1 MICAC
6 HRQRGNQKEREWGRG
21 VGSDEG
27 LISYTQGKSGWGME
41 GLAMLKQLI
50 GQLQELLDLY
60 DSSSSSS
67 SSHSSILL
75 PSHQQHFRQHPRWCF
90 LDFDDKSVDECCG
103 LVMAAG
109 KSGSFRMLEPLKPP
123 PTKKSRR
130 DRSRGKS
137 SEVPC
142 TTEVMEQ
149 EIWKDFP
156 ADLFEAVIARLPIAT
171 FFRFRSVCRGWNS
184 LLTSQSFSQHCAE
197 VPQVNPWFYT
207 ITHENLNS
215 GAMYDPSS
223 KKWHHPTVSTL
234 ATKSIVLPVASA
246 GGLVC
251 FLDIGHRNFYVC
263 NPLTQSFKEL
273 PARSVKVWSRI
284 AVGMTLNGNATGA
297 GYKILWVGCD
307 GEYEVYDS
315 VKNSWTCPGN
325 MPVSVKLPLSLNFKS
340 QAVSIDTTLY
350 FMRSDPEGII
360 SYDMVTGVW
369 KQYIIPA
376 PVHLTDHTLAECDGR
391 IMLVGLLTKNA
402 ATCVCIWELQKMTLL
417 WKEVDRMP
425 NIWCL
430 DFYGKHVRMT
440 CLGNKGL
447 LMFSLRS
454 RQMNRLVTYNIAS
467 REWLKVPGCAVPR
480 GRKRQWIACGTSFYP
495 CLTAM
500 A

>member
-1 MICAC
+1 
-6 HRQRGNQKEREWGRG
+6 
-21 VGSDEG
+21 
-27 LISYTQGKSGWGME
+27 ME

-50 GQLQELLDLY
+50 GQLQQLLDSHHH
-60 DSSSSSS
+60 SSSSSS
-67 SSHSSILL
+67 SSSVLQQQS
-75 PSHQQHFRQHPRWCF
+75 SHQTIFLQHHPPRWTS
-90 LDFDDKSVDECCG
+90 FDLEDSSVDDCCG

-109 KSGSFRMLEPLKPP
+109 KSHSFRMSEPLKPP
-123 PTKKSRR
+123 PAKKPRR

-137 SEVPC
+137 SGRSS
-142 TTEVMEQ
+142 TSEVMEQ

-156 ADLFEAVIARLPIAT
+156 EDLFEAVIARLPIAA
-171 FFRFRSVCRGWNS
+171 FFRFRSVCRQWNS
-184 LLTSQSFSQHCAE
+184 LLASQSFSKQCAE
-197 VPQVNPWFYT
+197 VPQENPWFYT
-207 ITHENLNS
+207 ITHENVNS
-215 GAMYDPSS
+215 GAMYDPSL
-223 KKWHHPTVSTL
+223 KKWHHPSISPL
-234 ATKSIVLPVASA
+234 PTKLIVLPVASA

-273 PARSVKVWSRI
+273 PARSVKVWSRV
-284 AVGMTLNGNATGA
+284 AVGMTGNRNSIGS

-315 VKNSWTCPGN
+315 VKNSWSRPGN
-325 MPVSVKLPLSLNFKS
+325 MPGSMNLPLSLNFRS
-340 QAVSIDTTLY
+340 QTVSIDSTLY
-350 FMRSDPEGII
+350 FMRSDPEGVV
-360 SYDMVTGVW
+360 SYDMATGVW

-376 PVHLTDHTLAECDGR
+376 PLHLTDHTLAEYDGQ

-402 ATCVCIWELQKMTLL
+402 ATCVCIWELQRMTLL

-447 LMFSLRS
+447 LMLSLRS
-454 RQMNRLVTYNIAS
+454 KQMNRLVTYNIAKK
-467 REWLKVPGCAVPR
+467 EWLKVPGCVVPN
-480 GRKRQWIACGTSFYP
+480 GKKRQWIACGTAFHP
-495 CLTAM
+495 CLTAV